1 MDPRRGRERGHTGEQ
16 LPLDAL
22 AALLGNARRRFVL
35 RYLQL
40 RDAPVPIE
48 ELAEAVARWECD
60 DLDEVTPH
68 RKDCIRASLHHVHL
82 PKLADAGLVRYDRAG
97 DRTWPLENADF
108 GRLDSFLPRDL
119 RVPTDLD

>member
-1 MDPRRGRERGHTGEQ
+1 MDPRHGRERGHTGER

-22 AALLGNARRRFVL
+22 AALLGNSRRRFVL

-40 RDAPVPIE
+40 RDAEVPIE
-48 ELAEAVARWECD
+48 ELSEALARWECD

-68 RKDCIRASLHHVHL
+68 LNECIRASLHHVHL
-82 PKLADAGLVRYDRAG
+82 PKLVDAGLVRYDPAGGRAWTP
-97 DRTWPLENADF
+97 DSADF

-119 RVPTDLD
+119 RVPSDLD

>member
-1 MDPRRGRERGHTGEQ
+1 MDPRRGKTRGRTGEQ

-22 AALLGNARRRFVL
+22 AALLSNARRRFTL

-40 RDAPVPIE
+40 RNAPVPIE
-48 ELAEAVARWECD
+48 ELAEALARWECD

-68 RKDCIRASLHHVHL
+68 LTECIRASLHHVHL
-82 PKLADAGLVRYDRAG
+82 PKLADAGLVRYDPAGNRAWTP
-97 DRTWPLENADF
+97 DNTDF